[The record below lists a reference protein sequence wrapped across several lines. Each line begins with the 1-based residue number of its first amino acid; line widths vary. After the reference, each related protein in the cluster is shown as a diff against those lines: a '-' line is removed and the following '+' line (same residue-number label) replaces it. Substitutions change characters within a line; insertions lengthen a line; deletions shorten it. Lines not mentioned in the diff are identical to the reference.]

1 MTDNLEQTTSN
12 GDDNRMQQFLPLAEK
27 AHGVK
32 NILQAVRGGMEVV
45 DKALKKGDHER
56 AARGW
61 EILRDN
67 ISRISDLVVDML
79 EYSRESKLLL
89 QEVNFNELIGSVTE
103 QVRPRAGESD
113 IAIKTA
119 FDPGVGVLRL
129 DPDKIVDVALN
140 LIHNAI
146 DAVRTGS
153 GVVEISTNILAD
165 KNHYVLTVKD
175 NGTGI
180 ADTQAIFRPF
190 HSSKSTQGTGLGLS
204 IAQKTI
210 EQHKGWI
217 DVDSEPGKGAT
228 FKVFLPCGL

>member
-1 MTDNLEQTTSN
+1 MTDNPEQPAPRD
-12 GDDNRMQQFLPLAEK
+12 DDNRMQQFLPLAEK

-45 DKALKKGDHER
+45 DRALKKGDHER

-79 EYSRESKLLL
+79 EYSRESKLHL
-89 QEVNFNELIGSVTE
+89 QEVNFNELIATVAE
-103 QVRPRAGESD
+103 QVRPRAGENN
-113 IAIKTA
+113 ITIKTT
-119 FDPGVGVLRL
+119 FDPGAGVLRL
-129 DPDKIVDVALN
+129 DPDKMIDVALN

-146 DAVRTGS
+146 DAVPPGS
-153 GVVEISTNILAD
+153 GLIEISTSILPD
-165 KNHYVLTVKD
+165 KTRYVLTVKD

-190 HSSKSTQGTGLGLS
+190 HSSKSTGGTGLGLS

-210 EQHKGWI
+210 ARHKGRI
-217 DVDSEPGKGAT
+217 EVESEPGKGAT
-228 FKVFLPCGL
+228 FKIFLPCDL